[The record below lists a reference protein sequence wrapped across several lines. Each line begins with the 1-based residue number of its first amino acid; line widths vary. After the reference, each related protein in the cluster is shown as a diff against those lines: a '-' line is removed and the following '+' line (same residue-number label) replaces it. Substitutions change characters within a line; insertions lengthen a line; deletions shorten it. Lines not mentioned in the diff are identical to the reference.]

1 VPQQGI
7 GSFRSVPAGLFRL
20 VPGFLLLL
28 FVSGCISEAREQEMG
43 DEMAA
48 DINRQIPLVQEP
60 LLNHYVSTLGN
71 SLAAVS
77 DRPDLEYQF
86 YIINS
91 ALVNAFALPGGHIY
105 VTRGLLQR
113 TETGKELAGV
123 LAHEIGHVAARHGV
137 QKLQRHLRTG
147 SVVNMLYNLIL
158 GGEPELLRRN
168 SLQLAGV
175 VWSASHS
182 REDEE
187 EADRL
192 AVEYLTRA
200 GLDPEGIVTLLE
212 SLMEDGAEDTSRIAG
227 WFSTHPMTAER
238 IAIAQEEIALS
249 QTEEVTP
256 PAIERR
262 IASFPVFLR
271 LLGTL
276 PPPPD
281 AHVYNN

>member
-1 VPQQGI
+1 MARAK
-7 GSFRSVPAGLFRL
+7 GSGLSVPAVFLRL

-28 FVSGCISEAREQEMG
+28 LSSGCISEAREQEMG
-43 DEMAA
+43 DEMAE
-48 DINRQIPLVQEP
+48 DINRQIPLVNEP
-60 LLNHYVSTLGN
+60 LLNHYVTTLGN
-71 SLAAVS
+71 SLTEVS
-77 DRPDLEYQF
+77 DRPDLDYRF

-91 ALVNAFALPGGHIY
+91 AMVNAFALPGGHTYI
-105 VTRGLLQR
+105 TRGLLQR

-147 SVVNMLYNLIL
+147 SVVNMLYNVIL

-200 GLDPEGIVTLLE
+200 GIDPEGIVTLLE
-212 SLMEDGAEDTSRIAG
+212 TLMEDGAEDTSRIAG
-227 WFSTHPMTAER
+227 WFSTHPMTSER
-238 IAIAQEEIALS
+238 IAVAQEEIALS
-249 QTEEVTP
+249 QPEEATP

-271 LLGTL
+271 LLAAL

>member
-1 VPQQGI
+1 
-7 GSFRSVPAGLFRL
+7 
-20 VPGFLLLL
+20 LLLL
-28 FVSGCISEAREQEMG
+28 FASGCISEAREQEMG

-48 DINRQIPLVQEP
+48 DINHQIPLVNEP
-60 LLNHYVSTLGN
+60 LLNHYVTTLGN
-71 SLAAVS
+71 SLATVS
-77 DRPDLEYQF
+77 DRPDLDYRF

-91 ALVNAFALPGGHIY
+91 AMVNAFALPGGHIY

-147 SVVNMLYNLIL
+147 SVVNMLYNLLL

-200 GLDPEGIVTLLE
+200 GINPEGIVTLLE
-212 SLMEDGAEDTSRIAG
+212 TLMEDGAEDTSRIAG

-238 IAIAQEEIALS
+238 IAIAQAEIALS
-249 QTEEVTP
+249 QPEDVTP

-271 LLGTL
+271 LLATL

-281 AHVYNN
+281 AHVYHN